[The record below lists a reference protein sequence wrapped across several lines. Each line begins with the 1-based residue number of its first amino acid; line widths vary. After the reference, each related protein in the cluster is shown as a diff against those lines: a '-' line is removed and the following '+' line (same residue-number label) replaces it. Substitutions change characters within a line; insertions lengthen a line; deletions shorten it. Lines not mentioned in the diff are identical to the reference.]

1 MYIDESAVQ
10 RTHRIDFRLISTTI
24 TYNNQRRATYAHT
37 YIYIGIYTVEERLL
51 AQSSVREVPSIL
63 LLRN

>member
-1 MYIDESAVQ
+1 MH
-10 RTHRIDFRLISTTI
+10 TRI
-24 TYNNQRRATYAHT
+24 